1 MDAFR
6 GRVSTARG
14 GRVTLTYGGVTERS
28 FEHPRFV
35 IARQDTKGA
44 DVLVLRLP
52 EGRTALPVFGLEEE
66 AGIFVWLETVGE
78 GWRVAEASEA
88 DLAALLRGSCAGVR
102 RIAHPFAEEG
112 VGKGP
117 ETVRSREEFLGA
129 LWGER
134 GRRGKEAGHEFAPQ
148 ICAGKVRDFW

>member
-1 MDAFR
+1 
-6 GRVSTARG
+6 
-14 GRVTLTYGGVTERS
+14 VTLTYGGVTERS

-66 AGIFVWLETVGE
+66 AGIFVWLETGGE

-88 DLAALLRGSCAGVR
+88 VLAALLRGSCAGVR

-117 ETVRSREEFLGA
+117 ETVRSREEFLGRCGA
-129 LWGER
+129 SGAAEEKRQGMSSRLRSAR
-134 GRRGKEAGHEFAPQ
+134 GR
-148 ICAGKVRDFW
+148 